1 MLNGAAFH
9 ALGKDA
15 SIVQMAAFQTE
26 FKGLLTQNVLPPV
39 AGFQPYQVGNIPT
52 AENLIGLAGTPDS
65 LAIAARLPNDYTQA
79 MGDVPATAIIENVT
93 NPDTNFSM
101 MLVKFLDH
109 TAGKA
114 NWRAAYMRG
123 KAVGQASSL
132 QRLVSANTA
141 SGGS

>member
-1 MLNGAAFH
+1 
-9 ALGKDA
+9 
-15 SIVQMAAFQTE
+15 
-26 FKGLLTQNVLPPV
+26 
-39 AGFQPYQVGNIPT
+39 
-52 AENLIGLAGTPDS
+52 
-65 LAIAARLPNDYTQA
+65 
-79 MGDVPATAIIENVT
+79 
-93 NPDTNFSM
+93 M